1 MNWLILA
8 LTTLALTPADVPDPR
23 DRDSWVADT
32 AQVLSPRAE
41 ASLDRIA
48 GDLNRDL
55 GVEAAVA
62 TVSRVPGTP
71 KEFAAALFEDW
82 GIGEAT
88 ADNGVLV
95 LLVVE
100 PGRIEIEPGY
110 GLESVLTDGWLGTMQ
125 IESMLPHLERGE
137 YGAGLAVGLEQIDAR
152 LRGRPDESQEGTRR
166 APATHDE
173 GGSRLGAVAWLVIV
187 LGSAFAA
194 GVAAK
199 GLVGRRRSG
208 P

>member
-1 MNWLILA
+1 VNWALLILA
-8 LTTLALTPADVPDPR
+8 SLALSPADVPDPR
-23 DRDSWVADT
+23 QRDSWVADT
-32 AQVLSPRAE
+32 AEVLSPRAE

-62 TVSRVPGTP
+62 TVREVPGTP
-71 KEFAAALFEDW
+71 KEFATALFEDW
-82 GIGEAT
+82 GIGAAT

-110 GLESVLTDGWLGTMQ
+110 GLETMLTDGWLGTMQ
-125 IESMLPHLERGE
+125 VETMLPHLERGE
-137 YGAGLAVGLEQIDAR
+137 FGAGLAAGLEAIDAR
-152 LRGRPDESQEGTRR
+152 LRRRPDDAQEGTRR
-166 APATHDE
+166 APATRDE
-173 GGSRLGAVAWLVIV
+173 GGSRLGAMAWIVLV
-187 LGSAFAA
+187 LGSAVAA
-194 GVAAK
+194 GLVVTA
-199 GLVGRRRSG
+199 LVGRRR